1 MQWPADRVAPRLAAI
16 SAALALAGCATF
28 SPDGGFGE
36 VERIAKDR
44 GGNELRWV
52 RTDADRQASEKRVAE
67 ILARPLSTEDAVQ
80 VALLNNRG
88 LQARFHDL
96 GISESDLVQAGRLPN
111 PHFSMMRARLGD
123 EYKIEQALTLNVLA
137 LVTMPLAL
145 EVEKRRL
152 ARTQREVAMDV
163 LKLAGETRVAY
174 YSAVAAEEGARYMRK
189 VMEAAEASAELA
201 RRMARIGNW
210 SKLNQ
215 AREHSFYADATLQLA
230 KAENNATVSREQL
243 TRLMGLWGS
252 QIAFQLP
259 ERLPELPKEAT
270 DLPSVESAA
279 LDMRLD
285 LNAAK
290 LETEALARNL
300 GLAKATR
307 FINVLEFG
315 PARVLEGQKSDP
327 YKKGYEV
334 SLELPIFDWGSSKV
348 AKAEAI
354 YMQAVERTAE
364 MAVNARSEVRE
375 AYKGYRVSYDI
386 ARHYR
391 DEIVPLRKRIADENL
406 LRYNGM
412 LIGIFELLADARSQI
427 ASVNSSVEATRD
439 FWIASSNLAMALIG
453 KPSLSGGMAIS
464 SPRAADAG
472 NH

>member
-1 MQWPADRVAPRLAAI
+1 
-16 SAALALAGCATF
+16 
-28 SPDGGFGE
+28 
-36 VERIAKDR
+36 
-44 GGNELRWV
+44 
-52 RTDADRQASEKRVAE
+52 
-67 ILARPLSTEDAVQ
+67 
-80 VALLNNRG
+80 
-88 LQARFHDL
+88 
-96 GISESDLVQAGRLPN
+96 
-111 PHFSMMRARLGD
+111 
-123 EYKIEQALTLNVLA
+123 
-137 LVTMPLAL
+137 MPLAL
-145 EVEKRRL
+145 EVEKHRL

-201 RRMARIGNW
+201 RRMARIGSW

-252 QIAFQLP
+252 QIAFRLP

-375 AYKGYRVSYDI
+375 AYKGYRVSFDI

-453 KPSLSGGMAIS
+453 KPSLSGGMAVS